1 LLLKTIIDVLKE
13 DKSFS
18 SQIKNLISF
27 TKYYIMLQEGIKS
40 KKIYHSINNQDPS
53 LEKLLDDLN
62 VQDFKLIDE
71 LFHKDVKNFLKGR
84 ELKQHLDFD
93 DENCSLQIG
102 QNTLYT
108 EKPITGVWTTGK
120 AIFYIPISKKEN
132 NRVSIELRSIVPL
145 QVTVGFENKE
155 VTTYEMPQLA
165 TKKFTFEIKSDEVTD
180 DVSEVFVTT
189 DKLWYPSLILSLD
202 SKVTIGVG
210 VKSID
215 VSYF

>member
-1 LLLKTIIDVLKE
+1 MLLKTIINVLKE

-27 TKYYIMLQEGIKS
+27 TKYYIKLQEGIKS

-108 EKPITGVWTTGK
+108 EKPIIGVWTTGK

>member
-1 LLLKTIIDVLKE
+1 MLLKTIINVLKE

-27 TKYYIMLQEGIKS
+27 TKYYIKLQEGIKS

>member
-1 LLLKTIIDVLKE
+1 MLLKTIIDVLKE

-27 TKYYIMLQEGIKS
+27 TKYYIKLQEGIKS

-84 ELKQHLDFD
+84 ELKQHLNFD

-132 NRVSIELRSIVPL
+132 NRVSIELRSIAPL

>member
-27 TKYYIMLQEGIKS
+27 TKYYIKLQEGIKS

-84 ELKQHLDFD
+84 ELKQHLNFD

-132 NRVSIELRSIVPL
+132 NRVSIELRSIAPL

>member
-1 LLLKTIIDVLKE
+1 MLLKTIIDVLKE

-27 TKYYIMLQEGIKS
+27 TKYYIKLQEGIKS

-108 EKPITGVWTTGK
+108 EKPITGIWTTGK